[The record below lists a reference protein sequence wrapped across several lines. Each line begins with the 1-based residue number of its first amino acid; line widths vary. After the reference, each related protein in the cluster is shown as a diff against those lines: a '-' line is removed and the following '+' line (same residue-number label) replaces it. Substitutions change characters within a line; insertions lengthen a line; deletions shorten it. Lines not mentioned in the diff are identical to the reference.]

1 MLLRLRLMLRR
12 FRFSDTDFGRLYNF
26 KEEHCTG
33 RALLLLNTFFC
44 GIGNVFITGTFYTAF
59 LTENGIDIV
68 KVGIIT
74 FIPYFCWVFG
84 LFAPKILS
92 RFKKRR
98 ALILFNHI
106 FYYVCVVLGT
116 TVMPIFVKDPDA
128 RTVWFAVFLVLGN
141 LCNALIGSGASAWHI
156 HFLPEG
162 KDRNFHFAIS
172 NLVANLIGTAT
183 AIGASFAAD
192 ALAGSPRQGVIITT
206 LRFVSF
212 GLFILSGLLLYLIPK
227 EYPYEKAAQVKL
239 QDVFVIPIRDKKF
252 ILTLIITIVWN
263 FVCNLNA
270 NTWTYYIL
278 NTVGMNYLMT
288 YVGSIVIAIGGI
300 FLMNSWRSAISQ
312 HSWFK
317 VIAFNVFIAAINEL
331 LMGFVTENTLYIFI
345 IGSVISGLNMIGAQI
360 TFSNVFYINLP
371 RDKTYFDVYITFNNF
386 AANIAVFLGSMFGT
400 WALSMLETADGSA
413 RILFGLPFYGSQ
425 FLVWIKCVLFL
436 LLALYIKLVTP
447 KIQPDHL

>member
-74 FIPYFCWVFG
+74 FIPYFCWIFG
-84 LFAPKILS
+84 LFAPQILS
-92 RFKKRR
+92 KFKKRR
-98 ALILFNHI
+98 ALMIFNHT
-106 FYYVCVVLGT
+106 FYYTCVVLGT
-116 TVMPIFVKDPDA
+116 TIMPMFVKDPDT

-141 LCNALIGSGASAWHI
+141 LCNALVGSGASAWHI
-156 HFLPEG
+156 HFLPDG

-172 NLVANLIGTAT
+172 NLIANLIGTAT
-183 AIGASFAAD
+183 AIGASFLAD
-192 ALAGSPRQGVIITT
+192 ALAGSPAQARIITT
-206 LRFVSF
+206 LRIVSF
-212 GLFILSGLLLYLIPK
+212 ILFVLSGLLLYLIPK
-227 EYPYEKAAQVKL
+227 EYPYEKAAKVRL
-239 QDVFVIPIRDKKF
+239 RDVFVIPIKNRKF
-252 ILTLIITIVWN
+252 ILTLMITIVWN
-263 FVCNLNA
+263 FVGNFNA

-300 FLMNSWRSAISQ
+300 FLMNKWRSAISQ
-312 HSWFK
+312 HSWFTI
-317 VIAFNVFIAAINEL
+317 IAFNVFIAAINEL
-331 LMGFVTENTLYIFI
+331 LMGFVTANTLYIFI
-345 IGSVISGLNMIGAQI
+345 IGSVLNGLNMIGAQI

-371 RDKTYFDVYITFNNF
+371 REKTHFDVFITFNNF
-386 AANIAVFLGSMFGT
+386 AANIAVFFGSMVGT
-400 WALSMLETADGSA
+400 WLLSMLETADGGA
-413 RILFGLPFYGSQ
+413 RMLFGLPFYGSQ
-425 FLVWIKCVLFL
+425 FLVWIKCILFL
-436 LLALYIKLVTP
+436 LLALYIKIVTP

>member
-1 MLLRLRLMLRR
+1 MLLRLYLRMKHWH
-12 FRFSDTDFGRLYNF
+12 FRDTDFARMFNF
-26 KEEHCTG
+26 KTEHSIG
-33 RALLLLNTFFC
+33 RSLLLLNTFFC
-44 GIGNVFITGTFYTAF
+44 GIGNVFISGTFYTAF

-74 FIPYFCWVFG
+74 FIPYFCWIFG

-98 ALILFNHI
+98 ALVLFNHC
-106 FYYVCVVLGT
+106 FYYACVVLGT
-116 TVMPIFVKDPDA
+116 TIMPMFVEDPDA

-156 HFLPEG
+156 HFLPDG

-192 ALAGSPRQGVIITT
+192 ALAGSPRQSVIITS

-300 FLMNSWRSAISQ
+300 FLMNSWRSAISR

-371 RDKTYFDVYITFNNF
+371 RDKTHFDVYITFNNF

-400 WALSMLETADGSA
+400 WVLSMLETADGSA